1 MSRKALTIVDDG
13 GGIAADV
20 AIIAILVAS
29 LLFGI
34 LFQFLIRLGIIIAI
48 VADVVISA
56 VGAIVAIDAIVA
68 IVPLFG
74 QTCLQY
80 HGNWKV
86 STENRRQTSFAQF
99 CYLQL
104 NPISFSFQAI
114 AMALED
120 SFSSLI
126 HTQPQP
132 KPKISL
138 LKFLGIEKID
148 CFFNRPIICVSFQS
162 VAYFSVS
169 SLSGDRVL
177 LLFSSRTLIDHYF

>member
-1 MSRKALTIVDDG
+1 MLLLKKREKI
-13 GGIAADV
+13 V
-20 AIIAILVAS
+20 AIIAILAAS
-29 LLFGI
+29 VLFGM
-34 LFQFLIRLGIIIAI
+34 LFQFLVRLGIIIAI
-48 VADVVISA
+48 VAVVAISA

-104 NPISFSFQAI
+104 SPISFPFQAI

-120 SFSSLI
+120 SLSSLK
-126 HTQPQP
+126 HKHNHNQNQRYH
-132 KPKISL
+132 
-138 LKFLGIEKID
+138 FL
-148 CFFNRPIICVSFQS
+148 RS
-162 VAYFSVS
+162 
-169 SLSGDRVL
+169 
-177 LLFSSRTLIDHYF
+177 

>member
-1 MSRKALTIVDDG
+1 MCSSWKRERTLLPFWLILT
-13 GGIAADV
+13 
-20 AIIAILVAS
+20 
-29 LLFGI
+29 LLPFWWH
-34 LFQFLIRLGIIIAI
+34 QCCLGFA
-48 VADVVISA
+48 ISA

-104 NPISFSFQAI
+104 RPISFSFQAI

-126 HTQPQP
+126 HAQPKQ

-138 LKFLGIEKID
+138 LKFLGIQKND
-148 CFFNRPIICVSFQS
+148 CF
-162 VAYFSVS
+162 
-169 SLSGDRVL
+169 
-177 LLFSSRTLIDHYF
+177 

>member
-1 MSRKALTIVDDG
+1 MLLLEERTFLPFRLILT
-13 GGIAADV
+13 
-20 AIIAILVAS
+20 
-29 LLFGI
+29 LLPFWWH
-34 LFQFLIRLGIIIAI
+34 QCCLGF
-48 VADVVISA
+48 SA
-56 VGAIVAIDAIVA
+56 VDAIVAIDAIIA

-99 CYLQL
+99 CYLQRS
-104 NPISFSFQAI
+104 PISFSFQDI

-132 KPKISL
+132 KQKI
-138 LKFLGIEKID
+138 
-148 CFFNRPIICVSFQS
+148 FN
-162 VAYFSVS
+162 
-169 SLSGDRVL
+169 
-177 LLFSSRTLIDHYF
+177 